1 MTAPMMLQFR
11 IADECFIAFGRDNRR
26 YEIGEWSG
34 GTWCLTGCL
43 PTQPHDTLAGAMAAA
58 QAHEDAH
65 APGAGR

>member
-1 MTAPMMLQFR
+1 MTAPMPLQFR
-11 IADECFIAFGRDNRR
+11 IANQCFLAFGVDNRR

-43 PTQPHDTLAGAMAAA
+43 PTHLHDTLADAMAAA

-65 APGAGR
+65 TPEAGR